1 MTPRLGAAVI
11 GMLLAGCAERTP
23 VNTVTGGDAN
33 RGRVVLEQFDCG
45 ACHRIPGV
53 RGPQSRVGP
62 SLAHFPRRAY
72 VAGRFENS
80 PEVVV
85 RWVLDPPAMKPATAM
100 PALGLSEAQARDVVA
115 YLYSLE

>member
-1 MTPRLGAAVI
+1 MTKHIAVI
-11 GMLLAGCAERTP
+11 VTMLLATGCGQRAHVDTIA
-23 VNTVTGGDAN
+23 GGDVE

-45 ACHRIPGV
+45 ACHEIPGV
-53 RGPQSRVGP
+53 PGTQSRVGP
-62 SLAHFPRRAY
+62 PLAGFGKRAY

-85 RWVLDPPAMKPATAM
+85 RWLRDPPAMKPTTAM
-100 PALGLSEAQARDVVA
+100 PALGLTEAQARDAMA